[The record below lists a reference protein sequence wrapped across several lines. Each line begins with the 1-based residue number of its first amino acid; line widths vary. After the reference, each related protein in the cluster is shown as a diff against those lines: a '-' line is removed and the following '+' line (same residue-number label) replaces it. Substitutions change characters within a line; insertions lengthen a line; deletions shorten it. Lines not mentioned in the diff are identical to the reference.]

1 MNTKSSM
8 LSLILMHDDGEAR
21 SIRISKNGLWLL
33 VILTILA
40 PITGLIGIW
49 IGWEAWQSMSNWQ
62 QEKLA
67 YQIQID
73 ELRVQLERFAT
84 LEALLKRQDAAL
96 SSKVDLP
103 SHQKQKTTSDHT
115 PSPSSKKVEPKNI
128 QEKGVMQ
135 SLPSQS
141 PQHKS
146 ISQSPTLPSISNSNS
161 ASIGNETLQQVT
173 LKDTTLEQQKENSKE
188 NVQRVLSSNSSSL
201 HSNNNDNTSSLPV
214 SDVSAT
220 TTTTTSSS
228 SLPSDNM
235 SDIDYGVVKVEN
247 VQRQIIQG
255 KRIQAQ
261 IGLFNTEKVPQLSG
275 HVQFALI
282 TNDGKKYALFGS
294 DTSFRITR
302 FKSMFIDSELP
313 VSESVAEKS
322 KLLVEVVSGDK
333 VVYRHLYPL
342 IEN

>member
-21 SIRISKNGLWLL
+21 SIRISKRGLWLL

-40 PITGLIGIW
+40 PIAGLIGLW
-49 IGWEAWQSMSNWQ
+49 VGWEAWESMSNWQ

-96 SSKVDLP
+96 GSKVD
-103 SHQKQKTTSDHT
+103 
-115 PSPSSKKVEPKNI
+115 N
-128 QEKGVMQ
+128 
-135 SLPSQS
+135 
-141 PQHKS
+141 PQ
-146 ISQSPTLPSISNSNS
+146 P
-161 ASIGNETLQQVT
+161 
-173 LKDTTLEQQKENSKE
+173 QKESQANTSEKKDAKKIIEENEGISK
-188 NVQRVLSSNSSSL
+188 NSSSMGAIVPPKGIPQ
-201 HSNNNDNTSSLPV
+201 SSIVPTSTGSGIKEISHTVESHL
-214 SDVSAT
+214 SDKQNYEGNH
-220 TTTTTSSS
+220 TTSIQPTLVTGKSTHTTGEQNS
-228 SLPSDNM
+228 F
-235 SDIDYGVVKVEN
+235 IDYGVVKVEN
-247 VQRQIIQG
+247 VQKQIIQG

-261 IGLFNTEKVPQLSG
+261 ISLFNTEKVPQLSG

-282 TNDGKKYALFGS
+282 TNDGKKYALSGS

-313 VSESVAEKS
+313 VSDAIAQKS
-322 KLLVEVVSGDK
+322 KLLIEVVSGDK
-333 VVYRHLYPL
+333 VVFRQLYP
-342 IEN
+342 ISEK